1 MAASKKLARKL
12 PHGQPQACVD
22 FMVSND
28 ECEATPCQGRQPPWR
43 WPKASLYEGLPHIQ
57 NRPPRLTAG
66 RPLSFR
72 WPPETTGQV
81 WLCAAIFVRILTG
94 GNSPR
99 PSLHRLRSR
108 SPSLVRRLH
117 RCRVGGGALGRP
129 RAGLRPPLSRV
140 EDWRAARPCFDRS
153 TFPAPST
160 SHATCGF
167 PALRAPIC
175 FMPRLM
181 GPIMPGRLSARRI
194 ALDSC

>member
-12 PHGQPQACVD
+12 PRGQPQACVD

-94 GNSPR
+94 GNKARRKSEGSAPATR
-99 PSLHRLRSR
+99 GGRAPLRESR
-108 SPSLVRRLH
+108 
-117 RCRVGGGALGRP
+117 
-129 RAGLRPPLSRV
+129 LSRLSG
-140 EDWRAARPCFDRS
+140 FF
-153 TFPAPST
+153 TPSYET
-160 SHATCGF
+160 PSYE
-167 PALRAPIC
+167 
-175 FMPRLM
+175 
-181 GPIMPGRLSARRI
+181 RRMT
-194 ALDSC
+194 